1 MNAIES
7 VKNLSTE
14 ELVAFLTEAN
24 IAYRNGNPIIDDAT
38 YDHVYL
44 SELSSRVPDHPFLKN
59 VEPEGN
65 FGTGKIKHDKP
76 LLSTDK
82 AYTVDEIK
90 SFVKRIETAA
100 EELRINPCSLLYRV
114 TPKLDGMAG
123 SYTRSRLVT
132 RGNGAVGSD
141 VTHIFDRGVLPIGG
155 IDTGLGEIVLSQAY
169 WDQKLSDRFAHP
181 RNVVVG
187 LVGADNLNDDAAQAL
202 VDRAVHFVPYSQL
215 PSATVSGGELV
226 SSLESICKELENG
239 CGYPTDGSVIEVTN
253 EAVKDLLGHTS
264 NHYRW
269 QIAKKTV
276 GDTAVSTV
284 KAVNWQTGRTGR
296 VTPIIS
302 IERTWLSGAWIE
314 NVTGHHAGN
323 IRNLQIGAGCEISIV
338 RSGEIIPK
346 LLGITKKGSDA
357 DIPTNCP
364 SCEYDLEW
372 ERDFLVCGNSLCSA
386 QIANRLSH
394 FFSTIGNIDL
404 FGEKTIAT
412 LLNHGIDELPT
423 IYALKVKDFESMG
436 FGPKQA
442 QNLVRELKRSLSETI
457 EDWRFLASF
466 GIRHLGRGD
475 SRRLL
480 NHFKLS
486 ELPHVD
492 AEQIQA
498 LDSFG
503 PLKAPRI
510 ASELKSTWPLI
521 ATMIELGFNLND
533 SRKASA
539 PASAITGLNIVFT
552 GKMENPRKLLQEKA
566 VQFGA
571 NPQSS
576 VTGNTDILVIG
587 ENVGSKK
594 IDAAKKHSTRVIT
607 ETEYLALIATCSNDE
622 VPHAES
628 TGESTSK
635 AAEDQMP
642 LFA

>member
-1 MNAIES
+1 VNAIES
-7 VKNLSTE
+7 AKNLSTD
-14 ELVAFLTEAN
+14 ELVTFLTEAN
-24 IAYRNGNPIIDDAT
+24 IAYRNGNPVIDDAT
-38 YDHVYL
+38 YDHIYL
-44 SELSSRVPDHPFLKN
+44 AELSSRAPDHPFLKN
-59 VEPEGN
+59 IEPEGD
-65 FGTGKIKHDKP
+65 FGTGKVKHDKP

-82 AYTVDEIK
+82 AYTTDEIK
-90 SFVKRIETAA
+90 TFINRIESAA
-100 EELRINPCSLLYRV
+100 VELGINPSTLLYRV

-123 SYTRSRLVT
+123 SYTNSRLVT
-132 RGNGAVGSD
+132 RGNGDIGND
-141 VTHIFDRGVLPIGG
+141 VTHVFDRGVLPLGG
-155 IDTGLGEIVLSQAY
+155 INTGLGEIVLSQAH

-187 LVGADNLNDDAAQAL
+187 LVGADNLNEDTAQAL
-202 VDRAVHFVPYSQL
+202 SDQAVHFVPYTQL
-215 PSATVSGGELV
+215 PSATVSGGELTEN
-226 SSLESICKELENG
+226 LDTICKELESG
-239 CGYPTDGSVIEVTN
+239 CGYPTDGSVIETTVD
-253 EAVKDLLGHTS
+253 AIKDLLGHTS

-323 IRNLQIGAGCEISIV
+323 IRNLQIGAGCEISLV

-346 LLGITKKGSDA
+346 LLGVTKQGNPA
-357 DIPTNCP
+357 DIPTACP
-364 SCEYDLEW
+364 SCNYDLEW

-404 FGEKTIAT
+404 FGEKTITT

-423 IYALKVKDFESMG
+423 IYALKAKDFESMG

-486 ELPHVD
+486 ELPNVNAD
-492 AEQIQA
+492 QIQA

-521 ATMIELGFNLND
+521 ATMIELGFNLNG

-539 PASAITGLNIVFT
+539 PASPITGLNIVFT
-552 GKMENPRKLLQEKA
+552 GKMENPRKLLQEQA
-566 VQFGA
+566 AQFGA

-594 IDAAKKHSTRVIT
+594 IDAAKKHGTRVIT
-607 ETEYLALIATCSNDE
+607 EIEYLELIASCLSDE
-622 VPHAES
+622 AS
-628 TGESTSK
+628 SIESTSTI
-635 AAEDQMP
+635 AEDQMP

>member
-1 MNAIES
+1 MKTIKSA
-7 VKNLSTE
+7 KNLSTD
-14 ELVAFLTEAN
+14 ELVTFLSEAN
-24 IAYRNGNPIIDDAT
+24 TAYRNGNPIIDDAT

-44 SELSSRVPDHPFLKN
+44 AELSSRLPDHPFLKK
-59 VEPEGN
+59 VEPESD
-65 FGTGKIKHDKP
+65 FGTGKIKHSKP

-82 AYTVDEIK
+82 AYTIDEIK
-90 SFVKRIETAA
+90 AFVKRIESAA
-100 EELRINPCSLLYRV
+100 EELGIKPSSLFYRV

-123 SYTRSRLVT
+123 SYTNARLVT
-132 RGNGAVGSD
+132 RGNGEIGND
-141 VTHIFDRGVLPIGG
+141 VTYVFDRGVVPIGG
-155 IDTGLGEIVLSQAY
+155 INTELGEIVLSQAY
-169 WDQKLSDRFAHP
+169 WDQNLSDRFAHP

-187 LVGADNLNDDAAQAL
+187 LVGADNLNEDSAQAL
-202 VDRAVHFVPYSQL
+202 SDQAVHFVPYSQL
-215 PSATVSGGELV
+215 QSAIVSATELIDKLD
-226 SSLESICKELENG
+226 SICHQLESG
-239 CGYPTDGSVIEVTN
+239 CGYPTDGSVIETTN

-276 GDTAVSTV
+276 GDTAESIVRG
-284 KAVNWQTGRTGR
+284 VNWQTGRTGR
-296 VTPIIS
+296 VTPILS
-302 IERTWLSGAWIE
+302 IERTRLSGAWIE

-323 IRNLQIGAGCEISIV
+323 IRNLQIGVGCEIRLV

-346 LLGITKKGSDA
+346 LMGVTLPGSPA
-357 DIPTNCP
+357 DIPTTCP
-364 SCEYDLEW
+364 SCHYDLEW

-386 QIANRLSH
+386 QISNRLAH

-423 IYALKVKDFESMG
+423 IYALKAKDFETMG

-442 QNLVRELKRSLSETI
+442 QNLVRELKRSLSESI

-480 NHFKLS
+480 KHFKLS
-486 ELPHVD
+486 ELSQVD

-510 ASELKSTWPLI
+510 ASEIKSTWTLI
-521 ATMIELGFNLND
+521 ATMIDLGFNLNG
-533 SRKASA
+533 STQVSA

-552 GKMENPRKLLQEKA
+552 GKMENPRKLLQEQA
-566 VQFGA
+566 LQFGA

-576 VTGNTDILVIG
+576 VTSNSDILVIG
-587 ENVGSKK
+587 ANVGSKK
-594 IDAAKKHSTRVIT
+594 IDAAKKHNTRVIT
-607 ETEYLALIATCSNDE
+607 EVEYLELIAACTGASNSE
-622 VPHAES
+622 TTEKPSIHMYE
-628 TGESTSK
+628 E
-635 AAEDQMP
+635 QMQ
-642 LFA
+642 LFV

>member
-1 MNAIES
+1 VEAIES
-7 VKNLSTE
+7 AKNLSTD

-24 IAYRNGNPIIDDAT
+24 IAYRNGNPLIDDAI

-44 SELSSRVPDHPFLKN
+44 AELFSRTPDHPFLKN
-59 VEPEGN
+59 VEPESD
-65 FGTGKIKHDKP
+65 FGTGKVKHDSP

-82 AYTVDEIK
+82 AYTVEDIK
-90 SFVKRIETAA
+90 AFVKRIETTAID
-100 EELRINPCSLLYRV
+100 LKVNPSSLLYRL

-123 SYTRSRLVT
+123 SYTCSQLVT
-132 RGNGAVGSD
+132 RGNGDVGSD
-141 VTHIFDRGVLPIGG
+141 VTHIFDRGVVPIGG
-155 IDTGLGEIVLSQAY
+155 MDTGLGEIVLSKAY
-169 WDQKLSDRFAHP
+169 WNRKLSDRFSHP

-187 LVGADNLNDDAAQAL
+187 LVGADNLNEDTAQAL
-202 VDRAVHFVPYSQL
+202 SDRAVHFVPYSQL
-215 PSATVSGGELV
+215 SSATVSGIELV
-226 SSLESICKELENG
+226 NRLELICKELEDG
-239 CGYPTDGSVIEVTN
+239 CDYPTDGSVIEVTD
-253 EAVKDLLGHTS
+253 AKVKVQLGHTS
-264 NHYRW
+264 HHYRW

-276 GDTAVSTV
+276 GETAVSTV

-323 IRNLQIGAGCEISIV
+323 IRNLQIGVGCKISLV
-338 RSGEIIPK
+338 RSGEVIPK
-346 LLGITKKGSDA
+346 LLGITKQGSSA
-357 DIPTNCP
+357 DIPSNCP
-364 SCEYDLEW
+364 SCNYDLEW
-372 ERDFLVCGNSLCSA
+372 ERDFIICGNSLCTA

-412 LLNHGIDELPT
+412 LLNHGVDELPT
-423 IYALKVKDFESMG
+423 IYALNIKDFESMG

-442 QNLVRELKRSLSETI
+442 QNLVRELKRSLSERI

-480 NHFKLS
+480 NKFKLS
-486 ELPHVD
+486 ELPQVD

-521 ATMIELGFNLND
+521 AAMIKLGFKLD
-533 SRKASA
+533 ASRKTSA
-539 PASAITGLNIVFT
+539 PVSAITGLNIVFT
-552 GKMENPRKLLQEKA
+552 GKMENSRKLLQDQA
-566 VQFGA
+566 LQFGA
-571 NPQSS
+571 NSQSS
-576 VTGNTDILVIG
+576 VTGNTNILVIG

-594 IDAAKKHSTRVIT
+594 IEAAKKHSTRIIS
-607 ETEYLALIATCSNDE
+607 EAEYIELIASCSNDE
-622 VPHAES
+622 TTNIEIAEKS
-628 TGESTSK
+628 TRI
-635 AAEDQMP
+635 AAKDQMQ